1 MAFDEGSG
9 KVAEDSSGNDRYGE
23 VGKALKWIDGEFGKA
38 VEFDGGQTYILH
50 RT

>member
-23 VGKALKWIDGEFGKA
+23 VRKALKWI
-38 VEFDGGQTYILH
+38 ILPLIVV
-50 RT
+50 RSLLTK